1 MASAFEL
8 NTLAEIAI
16 LNVAVSRILTHLA
29 KATPDPN
36 SFLAAELASGLESL
50 AKTTYWSVSH
60 KNQKRILEIAK
71 SRYSEIIGDIRLG
84 RDCEAER
91 LGSGEID
98 HEF

>member
-36 SFLAAELASGLESL
+36 SFLAAELASGLGRACVWTRKPFQDNLLECFAQESEQD
-50 AKTTYWSVSH
+50 S
-60 KNQKRILEIAK
+60 
-71 SRYSEIIGDIRLG
+71 
-84 RDCEAER
+84 RDCEGPI
-91 LGSGEID
+91 LGND
-98 HEF
+98 

>member
-8 NTLAEIAI
+8 NILAEIAI

-36 SFLAAELASGLESL
+36 SFLSAELASGLQSL

-60 KNQKRILEIAK
+60 KNQNKILEIAK
-71 SRYSEIIGDIRLG
+71 SRYSEIIGDIRL
-84 RDCEAER
+84 D
-91 LGSGEID
+91 
-98 HEF
+98 